1 MDPTGLDLPPL
12 AAAFV
17 FGLLGG
23 AHCIGMCGGIMSAL
37 TFAVPPSMRN
47 PTRLGGLLLGY
58 NLGRIAS
65 YMLAG
70 ALVAGLGTLLGSAH
84 GALRVALQVL
94 AAVMLI
100 LMALY
105 LANWWRGLV
114 YVEALGR
121 RLWRH
126 LEPLGRRLMPVV
138 KIPQAIALGAVWGWL
153 PCGLVYSMLA
163 WSLAG
168 GDPWRGAALMGAFGL
183 GTLPALLVTGVAARQ
198 MAALIRHPATRSIAA
213 VLIIAFA
220 VWQLWQLWP
229 GAHDMPVSTP
239 HSHTH

>member
-47 PTRLGGLLLGY
+47 PARLSGLLLGY

-65 YMLAG
+65 YMAAG
-70 ALVAGLGTLLGSAH
+70 ALVAGLGTL
-84 GALRVALQVL
+84 VALTPQVRLILQAL

-105 LANWWRGLV
+105 IADWWKGLLRI
-114 YVEALGR
+114 EALGR
-121 RLWRH
+121 RLWKH

-138 KIPQAIALGAVWGWL
+138 QVPQAMALGAVWGWL

-163 WSLAG
+163 WSLAIA
-168 GDPWRGAALMGAFGL
+168 DPWRGAALMGAFGL
-183 GTLPALLVTGVAARQ
+183 GTLPALLATGLAARQ
-198 MAALIRHPATRSIAA
+198 LGALIRHPATRTLAA
-213 VLIIAFA
+213 LSIIAFA
-220 VWQLWQLWP
+220 LWQLWVLLP
-229 GAHDMPVSTP
+229 IT
-239 HSHTH
+239 SHH